1 MEARN
6 TNKGILRRLENLQA
20 FANRQRPAVMTVT
33 LATGE
38 KIVTDSAGAW
48 DIYRDHTRRE
58 GVVSVTTDTPGYE
71 AAARI
76 LLIACHPVEDRRIEN
91 YV

>member
-1 MEARN
+1 MDIKSIN
-6 TNKGILRRLENLQA
+6 RRLENLQA

-38 KIVTDSAGAW
+38 KIVTDTACAW
-48 DIYRDHTRRE
+48 DICLDNAQRAD
-58 GVVSVTTDTPGYE
+58 VVSVTTDTPGYE

-76 LLIACHPVEDRRIEN
+76 LLIACHPAEDRRIEN
-91 YV
+91 YVLR